1 MAEGIWYN
9 TDLEEVQILEYGRNL
24 QDIVNNIAKHEDR
37 FERNRLCESVVE
49 LMILLNPK
57 IKEEENYLQKLWD
70 HLHIIS
76 NFSIDIDGPFESP
89 TREELA
95 QKPEKV
101 PYKDIRI
108 KYRFYG
114 RNLQKMVDYACKMED
129 GEFKDAFI
137 NHIASF
143 MVNSS
148 KLWNEETLETDALIE
163 HIAKLS
169 NGELIVDT
177 SRLELFYDKRKPISK
192 NKSGK
197 YNNKSKR
204 KKRR

>member
-24 QDIVNNIAKHEDR
+24 QDIVNNIAQHEDR
-37 FERNRLCESVVE
+37 YERNRLCESVVE

-70 HLHIIS
+70 HLHVIS
-76 NFSIDIDGPFESP
+76 DFKLDIDGPFEAP
-89 TREELA
+89 TKETLS
-95 QKPEKV
+95 QKPQKV
-101 PYKDIRI
+101 PYKDVRI

-114 RNLQKMVDYACKMED
+114 RNLQKMVDFACQMED
-129 GEFKDAFI
+129 GEKKETFV

-143 MVNSS
+143 MANSS
-148 KLWNEETLETDALIE
+148 RAWNEEALETETLLD
-163 HIAKLS
+163 HISKLS
-169 NGELIVDT
+169 NGQLKINPDN
-177 SRLELFYDKRKPISK
+177 LNLFYDKRKPIPK
-192 NKSGK
+192 NIR
-197 YNNKSKR
+197 NNNRQKR